1 MYTRFIKLF
10 AIQGYPLLI
19 VCMLLIGIGVSI
31 TSPYLSLYCTERLG
45 MSTGAF
51 GVFMAIT
58 SLSGV
63 AVSSLLANRSDRGMN
78 RKRLIQYAA
87 MASGLSFASYLA
99 FHDFWILLIAVTLFT
114 GLGAPVIPQIY
125 AYAQESATESR
136 SEDKAFAMSTLRSL
150 ISLGFLIGPLC
161 GTVILG
167 ASGYRGLFWG
177 TAAIYAVIAGL
188 VLFFLPRRNIE
199 MSGPAKKR
207 SASEASFGSK
217 RIWLALVAI
226 VFLFVIIYINSINT
240 PLLIVHELHGT
251 HAEVGMVVS
260 ISAGLEIPIML
271 ILGALSRKISN
282 HSLMIGACVIGI
294 LYYTVLSVSTQ
305 PWQIIAAQL
314 LQATFVAIVMGN
326 GLSYFTGLLP
336 DSPGLATTLYS
347 NTSTIGKLLGNL
359 GGGVAAEF
367 TGFRHVNW
375 ICIAVALF
383 SFVILWS
390 ARPQQ
395 RKIVESRES
404 LDL

>member
-1 MYTRFIKLF
+1 
-10 AIQGYPLLI
+10 
-19 VCMLLIGIGVSI
+19 MLLIGIGVSI

-51 GVFMAIT
+51 GAFMAIT

-63 AVSSLLANRSDRGMN
+63 AVSSLLAKRSDGGMN
-78 RKRLIQYAA
+78 RKRIIQYAA
-87 MASGLSFASYLA
+87 IASGLAFVSYLT
-99 FHDFWILLIAVTLFT
+99 FHHYWILLIAVTLFT
-114 GLGAPVIPQIY
+114 GLGAPAIPQIY
-125 AYAQESATESR
+125 AYAQESAAESR
-136 SEDKAFAMSTLRSL
+136 SEDKTFAMSTLRSL

-161 GTVILG
+161 GTVILQ

-177 TAAIYAVIAGL
+177 TASIYAVIAGL
-188 VLFFLPRRNIE
+188 VLLFLPRRKIE
-199 MSGPAKKR
+199 ISGVAKTR
-207 SASEASFGSK
+207 SASEVSFGSK

-226 VFLFVIIYINSINT
+226 VFLFVVIYINSINT
-240 PLLIVHELHGT
+240 PLFIVNELHGT
-251 HAEVGMVVS
+251 HAEVGVVVS
-260 ISAGLEIPIML
+260 VSAGLEIPIML
-271 ILGALSRKISN
+271 ALGALGRKISI
-282 HSLMIGACVIGI
+282 HSLMIAACVIGV
-294 LYYTVLSVSTQ
+294 LYYMVLSVSTQ
-305 PWQIIAAQL
+305 PWQLIAAQL

-375 ICIAVALF
+375 ICMAIALF

-390 ARPQQ
+390 ARPQE
-395 RKIVESRES
+395 RKNISSSLES
-404 LDL
+404 